1 MSCTQLMLRI
11 RDRIPV
17 PANGLLILQHLTRE
31 QVDKAL
37 SGVHPC
43 SRATTRPPSAP
54 TVALRR
60 NHLTDCRYYTLLDI
74 LSSEQFRTVI
84 LMTAGLDTF
93 NIADLLETSEWNV
106 CDSLLQCLGLVGC
119 RSVDGLS
126 HKLLYEWDNDLYD
139 HRLEKE
145 LAKLQTA
152 ARRML
157 ERMASTNELG
167 TFVES
172 RALPSAKWD

>member
-1 MSCTQLMLRI
+1 M
-11 RDRIPV
+11 
-17 PANGLLILQHLTRE
+17 AILQLTGE
-31 QVDKAL
+31 QIDKGL
-37 SGVHPC
+37 SGMHAC
-43 SRATTRPPSAP
+43 SRATTRPSSAP
-54 TVALRR
+54 IVALRR
-60 NHLTDCRYYTLLDI
+60 TDLMDCRYYTLLDI

-84 LMTAGLDTF
+84 LLTAGLDTPV
-93 NIADLLETSEWNV
+93 IADLLETSEGNV
-106 CDSLLQCLGLVGC
+106 NNSLLQCLDQVGC
-119 RSVDGLS
+119 RSVDGLA

-157 ERMASTNELG
+157 ERIASTEPG

-172 RALPSAKWD
+172 RALPSEKWVN

>member
-1 MSCTQLMLRI
+1 MLM
-11 RDRIPV
+11 
-17 PANGLLILQHLTRE
+17 
-31 QVDKAL
+31 
-37 SGVHPC
+37 
-43 SRATTRPPSAP
+43 
-54 TVALRR
+54 
-60 NHLTDCRYYTLLDI
+60 DCRYYTLLDI

-84 LMTAGLDTF
+84 LLTVGLDTF

-106 CDSLLQCLGLVGC
+106 CNSLVQCLGQVGC
-119 RSVDGLS
+119 RSVDDLA
-126 HKLLYEWDNDLYD
+126 HKLVYEWDNDLYD

-157 ERMASTNELG
+157 ERIASTEPG

-172 RALPSAKWD
+172 RALPSEKWVN